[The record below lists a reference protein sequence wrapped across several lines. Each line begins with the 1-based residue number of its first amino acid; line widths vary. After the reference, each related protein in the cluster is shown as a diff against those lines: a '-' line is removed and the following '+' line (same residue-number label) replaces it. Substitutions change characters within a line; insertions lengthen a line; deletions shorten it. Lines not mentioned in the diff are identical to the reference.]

1 MVDQEIEDDGKGKKD
16 PKENDS
22 EEPPA
27 KAATAAGVDES
38 VATLPELTKPESSV
52 TTNHGQ
58 NKTNV
63 GVTTREDTIVV
74 HSDNKEGN
82 EENGVIAD
90 EFDQFDKN
98 GGEDILIKTAGTDVA
113 TGGGGGIG
121 AAGTEKEG
129 TGENIDMVEQE
140 SGEKV
145 IDEGKLSGTPDIVKR
160 LYDSMFENNT
170 EDGGGILYPDG
181 TDNNSISV
189 KKGTGVNY
197 TKESVSVCIVSFQ
210 LLYTF
215 LLIQA
220 NLYPLP
226 KKNDVS
232 RY

>member
-1 MVDQEIEDDGKGKKD
+1 LHRHKLFNSYGKYRRKKEALDKRIVFGDNMVDQEIEDDGKGKKD

-63 GVTTREDTIVV
+63 GVATREDTIVV

-145 IDEGKLSGTPDIVKR
+145 IDEGKLSGTD
-160 LYDSMFENNT
+160 DET
-170 EDGGGILYPDG
+170 AGGGKMPLLLL
-181 TDNNSISV
+181 
-189 KKGTGVNY
+189 
-197 TKESVSVCIVSFQ
+197 FQ
-210 LLYTF
+210 PRRSL
-215 LLIQA
+215 
-220 NLYPLP
+220 
-226 KKNDVS
+226 KVS
-232 RY
+232 RR